1 MKKLLLMVA
10 LAFTT
15 LNMNAQDESKITV
28 KAGVGISSV
37 VGSDADTKNS
47 LSYKVGVSYD
57 WGVAEN
63 FSIIPGVEFAVKGHK
78 VDGIDGSINKGYLQ
92 IPIFAAYKFR
102 LSDSMKLALKV
113 GPYFG
118 FGVVGSDIEFAGGGK
133 VNIFDK
139 DDGFDRFDAGIIA
152 GVSLD
157 IDKFVVGVEYS
168 RGFKKL
174 VSDMSAF
181 NQGVGVVVGYKF

>member
-102 LSDSMKLALKV
+102 LSDSMKLALKA
-113 GPYFG
+113 GPNIG
-118 FGVVGSDIEFAGGGK
+118 FGVVGSDIEFADGSK
-133 VNIFDK
+133 VNVFDK
-139 DDGFDRFDAGIIA
+139 DAYERFDIGIIA

-157 IDKFVVGVEYS
+157 IDKFMVGVEYS

-174 VSDMSAF
+174 ISDMSAF
-181 NQGVGVVVGYKF
+181 NQGVGVVVGYRF

>member
-47 LSYKVGVSYD
+47 LSYKVVVSYD

-102 LSDSMKLALKV
+102 LSDSMKLALKA
-113 GPYFG
+113 GPNIG

-133 VNIFDK
+133 INVFDK
-139 DDGFDRFDAGIIA
+139 DMFNRFDIGIIA

-157 IDKFVVGVEYS
+157 IDKFMVGVEYS

-174 VSDMSAF
+174 ASEVSAF
-181 NQGVGVVVGYKF
+181 NQGVGLVVGYKF

>member
-15 LNMNAQDESKITV
+15 LNMNAQDESKFTV
-28 KAGVGISSV
+28 KAGVGVSTL
-37 VGSDADTKNS
+37 VGSDTELDKAAI
-47 LSYKVGVSYD
+47 SYKVGASYD
-57 WGVAEN
+57 LGIAEN
-63 FSIIPGVEFAVKGHK
+63 FSIIPGLEFIKKGFK
-78 VDGIDGSINKGYLQ
+78 EDGIDGTINMCYLQ

-102 LSDSMKLALKV
+102 LSDSMKLALKA
-113 GPYFG
+113 GPNIG

-133 VNIFDK
+133 INVFDK
-139 DDGFDRFDAGIIA
+139 DMFNRFDIGIIA

-157 IDKFVVGVEYS
+157 IDKFMVGVEYS

-174 VSDMSAF
+174 ASEVSAF
-181 NQGVGVVVGYKF
+181 NQGVGLVVGYKF

>member
-63 FSIIPGVEFAVKGHK
+63 FFIIPGVEFAVKGHK

-102 LSDSMKLALKV
+102 LSDSMKLALKA
-113 GPYFG
+113 GPNIG
-118 FGVVGSDIEFAGGGK
+118 FGVVGSDIEFADGSK
-133 VNIFDK
+133 VNVFDK
-139 DDGFDRFDAGIIA
+139 DAYERFDIGIIA

-157 IDKFVVGVEYS
+157 IDKFMVGVEYS

-174 VSDMSAF
+174 ISDMSAF
-181 NQGVGVVVGYKF
+181 NQGVGVVVGYRF

>member
-15 LNMNAQDESKITV
+15 LNMSAQDESKITV
-28 KAGVGISSV
+28 KAGVGITSV

-63 FSIIPGVEFAVKGHK
+63 FSIIPGLEFAIKGHK

-102 LSDSMKLALKV
+102 LSDSMKLALKA
-113 GPYFG
+113 GPNIG

-133 VNIFDK
+133 INVFDK
-139 DDGFDRFDAGIIA
+139 DMFNRFDIGIIA

-157 IDKFVVGVEYS
+157 IDKFMVGVEYS

-174 VSDMSAF
+174 ASEVSAF
-181 NQGVGVVVGYKF
+181 NQGVGLVVGYKF

>member
-15 LNMNAQDESKITV
+15 LNMNAQDESKIMV
-28 KAGVGISSV
+28 KAGVGVTSV

-102 LSDSMKLALKV
+102 LSDSMKLALKA
-113 GPYFG
+113 GPNIG
-118 FGVVGSDIEFAGGGK
+118 FGVVGSDIEYAGGGK
-133 VNIFDK
+133 VNIFDN
-139 DDGFDRFDAGIIA
+139 DMFDRFDIGIIA

-157 IDKFVVGVEYS
+157 IDKFMVGVEYS

-181 NQGVGVVVGYKF
+181 NQGVGVVVGYRF

>member
-15 LNMNAQDESKITV
+15 LNMSAQDESKITV
-28 KAGVGISSV
+28 KAGVGITSV

-63 FSIIPGVEFAVKGHK
+63 FSIIPGLEFAIKGHK

-102 LSDSMKLALKV
+102 LSDSMKLALKA
-113 GPYFG
+113 GPNIG
-118 FGVVGSDIEFAGGGK
+118 FGVVGSDIEYAGGGK

-139 DDGFDRFDAGIIA
+139 DMFDRFDIGIIA

-157 IDKFVVGVEYS
+157 IDKFMVGVEYS